1 MDALKFGLKSGL
13 SSMTTPLKMGLDAAK
28 QVKDTATNTL
38 NAVGETTDKLGEVI
52 EKAEG
57 VFDEKPKVEN
67 GIQSAVATA
76 DDAKKA
82 ATNLVSTKTSGGS
95 QLKKMSLLLKKAANK
110 LPSLSDINSKT
121 LKRKVKSAKKKL
133 LKASEKA
140 HKASKKVRNLMMKG
154 GILSRRLSRKLSSRK
169 RSSRRR

>member
-1 MDALKFGLKSGL
+1 MFEVKTGL
-13 SSMTTPLKMGLDAAK
+13 SI
-28 QVKDTATNTL
+28 VKDTANDLTGTAKEVTGALVVPFKDAFNAIKGVASEVDGEKQKVIDSANEVNKTLTN
-38 NAVGETTDKLGEVI
+38 
-52 EKAEG
+52 
-57 VFDEKPKVEN
+57 
-67 GIQSAVATA
+67 VA
-76 DDAKKA
+76 
-82 ATNLVSTKTSGGS
+82 STKTSGGS

-110 LPSLSDINSKT
+110 LPSLYDINSKT